1 MILGI
6 SYQKHYPEHI
16 HSLPNGLTIFKS
28 KFKPTSRGALACI
41 GGPVEALSFLCDSAG
56 TEDTMTYLSYLA
68 ENMKTY
74 KFRMDFFPST
84 IKQSSCLVDSDIPG
98 ICDFIDKET
107 DETGEEALET
117 IDDVC
122 EEVTNEETMKQ
133 KDGVVDSS
141 CDEEPENSAEKIE
154 VEAEVH
160 EQFEQS
166 YEETDDVDGIVNVST
181 VEIQDIEVMKC
192 SICDEVPDIDKHSNL
207 VQSEMEKF
215 LKLQDSG
222 LDMTYKC
229 PKCRRCSDCLKGA
242 GQEKLSMQQEAEQ
255 EVIKDSVKIN
265 IPEGKATASLAFT
278 ADPDK
283 LLADNEY
290 IAIKRLKNV
299 CMKYSK
305 TPGLNE
311 AIYKGFKKLID
322 RGHIIPLSQLTPA
335 QRDAIDMAPT
345 GYTIPWDVGFKETS
359 VSTPARPTFDA
370 SSKTSS
376 GYSLNDCLAKGNASL
391 IDLVSMVLNWMIGS
405 HAVAGDISQ
414 FYNTVEL
421 DDG

>member
-1 MILGI
+1 
-6 SYQKHYPEHI
+6 
-16 HSLPNGLTIFKS
+16 
-28 KFKPTSRGALACI
+28 
-41 GGPVEALSFLCDSAG
+41 
-56 TEDTMTYLSYLA
+56 
-68 ENMKTY
+68 
-74 KFRMDFFPST
+74 MDFFPCSA
-84 IKQSSCLVDSDIPG
+84 KQNSCLVDSDIPG
-98 ICDFIDKET
+98 IFDFINEENR
-107 DETGEEALET
+107 DEDMEIIKDEY
-117 IDDVC
+117 
-122 EEVTNEETMKQ
+122 EEVID
-133 KDGVVDSS
+133 KDHKGDVVDSS
-141 CDEEPENSAEKIE
+141 VDEKAENSAEKIE

-166 YEETDDVDGIVNVST
+166 YEETDDVDGIINVST

-192 SICDEVPDIDKHSNL
+192 SICDEVPDIEKHSNL

-222 LDMTYKC
+222 LDMAYKC

-299 CMKYSK
+299 CIKYSK

-322 RGHIIPLSQLTPA
+322 RGHIIPLSELTPA
-335 QRDAIDMAPT
+335 QREAIDMAPT
-345 GYTIPWDVGFKETS
+345 SYTIPWYFPTEEQRPCTDFHYNMPGSFKVG
-359 VSTPARPTFDA
+359 
-370 SSKTSS
+370 
-376 GYSLNDCLAKGNASL
+376 
-391 IDLVSMVLNWMIGS
+391 
-405 HAVAGDISQ
+405 H
-414 FYNTVEL
+414 
-421 DDG
+421 